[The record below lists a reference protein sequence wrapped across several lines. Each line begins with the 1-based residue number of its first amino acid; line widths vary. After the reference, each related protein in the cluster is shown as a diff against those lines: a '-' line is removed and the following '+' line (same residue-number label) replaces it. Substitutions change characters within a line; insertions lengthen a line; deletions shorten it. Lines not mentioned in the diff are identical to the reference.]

1 MSHILINGDNAPLC
15 AKALTKNEVKFTEF
29 NEKCD
34 ECGLALDES
43 ACIEGNAVKC
53 GGCGKKYPIIDTT
66 KSGNTGKEKN
76 MSKPEPKAEKAK
88 TVKPEPNAVAKPAKV
103 EKAVKPAL
111 KPKVEAKSAP
121 AKAERK
127 PREGSL
133 TNTVLVATD
142 KAETRDGGGSAFVMK
157 FFKKPTT
164 PAKVLEKMITEWK
177 ADREQSETFK
187 KSPRGYCM
195 WYILHMIRKG
205 GLKKA

>member
-1 MSHILINGDNAPLC
+1 MSHITINGENAPLC
-15 AKALTKNEVKFTEF
+15 AKSLAKNEVKFTEF

-34 ECGLALDES
+34 DCGLALDES
-43 ACIEGNAVKC
+43 ACIEDNAVKC
-53 GGCGKKYPIIDTT
+53 GGCGKKYPIINP
-66 KSGNTGKEKN
+66 KSGEPGKKEKPV
-76 MSKPEPKAEKAK
+76 SKPEPKAEKVK
-88 TVKPEPNAVAKPAKV
+88 TETVKS
-103 EKAVKPAL
+103 KAPVKATKPAL
-111 KPKVEAKSAP
+111 KPKADAKP
-121 AKAERK
+121 AAKPERK
-127 PREGSL
+127 PRDGSL

-142 KAETRDGGGSAFVMK
+142 KAETREGGGSAFVTK

-177 ADREQSETFK
+177 ATREQSETFK